1 MCIPARFVI
10 GSDGCDSTGASI
22 DFSSI
27 MDSAKFPVKHMP
39 IAPTPGPPHSACA
52 CAASARSHTVMG
64 LDALEAKARNSALTH
79 PRSIVTTAPGIR
91 GGAPSSPN
99 RWGMKTVKP
108 ASRTQRA
115 NRATWG
121 LMPGISVITITAGP
135 LPAT

>member
-1 MCIPARFVI
+1 MT
-10 GSDGCDSTGASI
+10 TGWL
-22 DFSSI
+22 
-27 MDSAKFPVKHMP
+27 VRRV
-39 IAPTPGPPHSACA
+39 
-52 CAASARSHTVMG
+52 ASAAATVLG
-64 LDALEAKARNSALTH
+64 VLLAVFVLLDLARGDPASLALRDAT
-79 PRSIVTTAPGIR
+79 R